1 MVSVVLCFRFRGTS
15 NLANLGRV
23 YHTNWSDYKV
33 ASHLQL
39 PTVPHHVNN
48 RKPLFAVKSN
58 VISSEPIPLKAIIAG
73 APASGKGTQ
82 CEFIRDKFNVVHLS
96 TGDILRA
103 AVKEGTAVGIR
114 AKEFMDAGKLVPDE
128 VIIDV
133 VVERLKQDDC
143 VTRGW
148 LLDGFPRTK
157 SQADALLA
165 AGMVPDCF
173 ILLNV
178 PEEVLV
184 ERVTGRRTDPVT
196 GKIYHMKF
204 SPPEN
209 EEIAARL
216 VQRSDDTAEK
226 IVVRF
231 KEFQSHID
239 AVQSSFDEN
248 IIIVDGT
255 ARKNEVQ
262 GSIESAL
269 FEILQEKKAKKN
281 AVIVP
286 KPFKKVVDKSPLKII
301 IAGAPA
307 SGKGTQCE
315 FIRDKFNVV
324 HLSTGDILR
333 AAVKEGTAVGIRA
346 KEFMDAGKLV
356 PDEVIIDVVV
366 ERLKQDDCVTRG
378 WLLDGFPRTKSQ
390 ADALLAAGMVPDCFI
405 LLNVPEEVL
414 VERVTGRRTDPVT
427 GKIYHMK
434 FSPPEN
440 EEIAARLVQRSDDTA
455 EKIVVRFKEFQ
466 SHIDAVQSSFEEN
479 LIVVDGTAKAKEISG
494 VLSVELASI
503 KTRKLEPEED
513 EGDDDDDLSGGKQ
526 LRSRSTVG
534 SLQTAVNSGISQ
546 TALGMMLIISLDKF
560 LSKFFIEKG
569 IAFPSSLGGMV
580 GLFAFLCASSKLS
593 PVFTDNELFYR
604 LSHAGA
610 LLKTWLP
617 LFFVPPLV
625 VLPLKVPL
633 IAGFEFKLAVLTIV
647 GAFFSLFSSGILSQ
661 QLLSSFATSKSPE
674 DDVPTSVNNF
684 SFPKARIPLA
694 VSTICAGFMTV
705 NPSTKSFLT
714 IPFSISSTV
723 AGFLLGMKSSPAVKA
738 ILHPVLFSAAYTAL
752 ALGTLGLLTSQSFPS
767 MLTAYYGSAVGA
779 GDRISTLLGPAII
792 CNGLQLFQYRGML
805 FRNLPAVLSTT
816 LSAAVLGVL
825 SSALLAS
832 IAMFSSAEMSLAPL
846 TRCITSPLALAAA
859 KLTGADPS
867 VSALIVVLT
876 GIIGA
881 SFGDSFL
888 NWIGVRDPVAIGLS
902 LGSSAH
908 GLGMAAVA
916 SNPIKFASAVVAMTL
931 TGLWTVAILSV
942 PSFRNNLVKLS
953 LSRTL

>member
-1 MVSVVLCFRFRGTS
+1 MKTYFHLIVFSFIVSVVLCFRFHGTS

-33 ASHLQL
+33 SSQLQSSYS
-39 PTVPHHVNN
+39 PHYNY
-48 RKPLFAVKSN
+48 RKSEPLFAVKRNLAN
-58 VISSEPIPLKAIIAG
+58 VKSTSISSESIPLKAIIAG

-133 VVERLKQDDC
+133 VVERLKQEDC

-173 ILLNV
+173 IMLNV

-204 SPPEN
+204 SPPES

-231 KEFQSHID
+231 REFQSHID

-248 IIIVDGT
+248 IIVVDGT
-255 ARKNEVQ
+255 ARKDEVQ
-262 GSIESAL
+262 GSIELAL
-269 FEILQEKKAKKN
+269 IDILQEKKAKKN
-281 AVIVP
+281 TVNVP
-286 KPFKKVVDKSPLKII
+286 NPFKKLVDKSPLKII

-366 ERLKQDDCVTRG
+366 ERLKQEDCVTRG

-405 LLNVPEEVL
+405 MLNVPEEVL

-434 FSPPEN
+434 FSPPES

-455 EKIVVRFKEFQ
+455 EKIVVRFREFQ

-479 LIVVDGTAKAKEISG
+479 IIVVDGTAKASEISG
-494 VLSVELASI
+494 VLSIELASI
-503 KTRKLEPEED
+503 KTRKLEPEND
-513 EGDDDDDLSGGKQ
+513 NEGDDDDDDDFTVGKS
-526 LRSRSTVG
+526 LRSQSQSTVR
-534 SLQTAVNSGISQ
+534 SLQTAVNSSISQ

-560 LSKFFIEKG
+560 LSKFFIEKR

-580 GLFAFLCASSKLS
+580 GLFAFLCASSNLA

-625 VLPLKVPL
+625 VLPLKVSL
-633 IAGFEFKLAVLTIV
+633 IAGFEFKLALLTIA

-661 QLLSSFATSKSPE
+661 QLLSSFATAQPSTE
-674 DDVPTSVNNF
+674 EGDVPASAKNF
-684 SFPKARIPLA
+684 SFPKARFPLA
-694 VSTICAGFMTV
+694 VSTICAGFMTA

-723 AGFLLGMKSSPAVKA
+723 AGFLLGLKSPPAVKA
-738 ILHPVLFSAAYTAL
+738 VLHPVLFSAAYTAVAL
-752 ALGTLGLLTSQSFPS
+752 ASLGLLTSQSFPS
-767 MLTAYYGSAVGA
+767 MLTAYYGSAFGVGA

-805 FRNLPAVLSTT
+805 FRNLPAVLSST

-832 IAMFSSAEMSLAPL
+832 IAMFSSAE
-846 TRCITSPLALAAA
+846 
-859 KLTGADPS
+859 
-867 VSALIVVLT
+867 V
-876 GIIGA
+876 
-881 SFGDSFL
+881 
-888 NWIGVRDPVAIGLS
+888 
-902 LGSSAH
+902 
-908 GLGMAAVA
+908 
-916 SNPIKFASAVVAMTL
+916 
-931 TGLWTVAILSV
+931 
-942 PSFRNNLVKLS
+942 
-953 LSRTL
+953 